1 MRIFD
6 CGWRIGNGKVS
17 AQMSRKTVL
26 FLQLPRLDHDVRGPQ
41 ENVPLASV
49 YLRHALETSGEGR
62 FWDATLL
69 PRTDDLD
76 DRGLVAAIRR
86 RRPDVIAAT
95 LYLWNVERTIHVL
108 RRVRRFLPRLK
119 VIVGG
124 PEVAE
129 DHPFLLKAPEVD
141 FAVTGEGEILF
152 PQILRA
158 LRDPHAPFTPPTRS
172 DLGDILPP
180 PGYRLNRPDANGM
193 AYLETTRGCPLR
205 CAFCAYGQRRQ
216 HMTWLPAEDVLAR
229 VRVLLERGAREIRF
243 VDPTFNSNPEFGK
256 ILAGLARL
264 RRRRRLTCLAELRA
278 ETLTAD
284 DARMLARAGFREIE
298 VGVQSR
304 NPATLRRIRRPTDLA
319 ALDRG
324 IRRLARAGILVTVDL
339 MYGLPGQDLRE
350 IRRSLEWAARL
361 RGVRVQCLQTLLLP
375 GTELR
380 RRHRELGLCAPDIPP
395 YHVMSTP
402 SLSGQDLARAE
413 RLSQRRLGIL
423 PDVPTE
429 RFVGRDLPDLFRGRN
444 RRAVYFR
451 GRDLFARRGDFA
463 RRIRRLVAAEPHIL
477 WQFVLEPEHE
487 EPLDLLDLL
496 IAELRHFPA
505 LVGDRFLELHS
516 PGRRVSRRIM
526 VRLRPGRRYGRDWQE
541 AAEELLRS
549 RFF

>member
-1 MRIFD
+1 
-6 CGWRIGNGKVS
+6 
-17 AQMSRKTVL
+17 MSRKTVL
-26 FLQLPRLDHDVRGPQ
+26 FLQLPRLDHDARGPQ
-41 ENVPLASV
+41 ENLPLASV

-62 FWDATLL
+62 FWDAALL
-69 PRTDDLD
+69 PRMDDLD
-76 DRGLVAAIRR
+76 DRGFVAAIRR
-86 RRPDVIAAT
+86 RRPDVVAAT
-95 LYLWNVERTIHVL
+95 LYLWNLERTIHVL
-108 RRVRRFLPRLK
+108 RRVRRFLPKLK

-129 DHPFLLKAPEVD
+129 DHPFLLRSPEVD
-141 FAVTGEGEILF
+141 FAVTGEGEAVF
-152 PQILRA
+152 TQILHA
-158 LRDPHAPFTPPTRS
+158 LRDRHAPAAWAAPS
-172 DLGDILPP
+172 KLQDLLPP
-180 PGYRLNRPDANGM
+180 ANYRLNRPDANGM

-216 HMTWLPAEDVLAR
+216 RMTWLPAEDVLAR

-243 VDPTFNSNPEFGK
+243 VDPTFNSNPEFHR

-264 RRRRRLTCLAELRA
+264 RRRRRPTCFAELRA
-278 ETLTAD
+278 DTLTAD

-304 NPATLRRIRRPTDLA
+304 NPDTLRRIRRPTDLA

-339 MYGLPGQDLRE
+339 MYGLPGQDLPE

-429 RFVGRDLPDLFRGRN
+429 RFVGRTLPDLFDGQN
-444 RRAVYFR
+444 RRAMFFR
-451 GRDLFARRGDFA
+451 GKHLFARRDRIA
-463 RRIRRLVAAEPHIL
+463 RRIRQAVSREPHIL

-496 IAELRHFPA
+496 IAELRRFPA
-505 LVGDRFLELHS
+505 LAGDRFLELHS

-526 VRLRPGRRYGRDWQE
+526 VRLRTGRRYDRAWQVE
-541 AAEELLRS
+541 AERTLRS
-549 RFF
+549 AFF